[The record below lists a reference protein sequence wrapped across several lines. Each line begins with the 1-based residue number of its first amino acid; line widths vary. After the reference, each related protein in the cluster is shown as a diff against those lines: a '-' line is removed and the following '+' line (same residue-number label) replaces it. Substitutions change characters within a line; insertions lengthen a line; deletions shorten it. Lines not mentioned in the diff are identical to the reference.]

1 MLDVLPLII
10 LVLIGIIVLFFILL
24 NKQVNEMNENY
35 NQEITK
41 IKIELEEVET
51 INLQLRDELLNLT
64 LLYVEDRENLETLVM
79 KENQEK
85 AFELQI
91 ADEKRVQHLLKT
103 KEKLIAQVEIFRQ
116 ELMGLKLIED
126 RQLRGQ
132 KKREIS
138 SGMKNVRE
146 QIIEYQMLEKE
157 IISNII
163 NRKKHI

>member
-35 NQEITK
+35 NQEITR

-85 AFELQI
+85 AIELQSD
-91 ADEKRVQHLLKT
+91 DEEKLQHLLKT

-138 SGMKNVRE
+138 SGMKSVRE

>member
-35 NQEITK
+35 NQEITR

-64 LLYVEDRENLETLVM
+64 LLYVEDRENLETLVI

-85 AFELQI
+85 AIELQSD
-91 ADEKRVQHLLKT
+91 DEEKLQHLLKT

-138 SGMKNVRE
+138 SGMKSVRE

>member
-10 LVLIGIIVLFFILL
+10 LLLIGIIVLFFIFL

-64 LLYVEDRENLETLVM
+64 LLYVEDRENLESLVM
-79 KENQEK
+79 KENEEK
-85 AFELQI
+85 EIELQI
-91 ADEKRVQHLLKT
+91 ADEEKLQQLLKT
-103 KEKLIAQVEIFRQ
+103 KEKLIAQVEVFRQ

-146 QIIEYQMLEKE
+146 QIIEYQVLEKE

>member
-91 ADEKRVQHLLKT
+91 ADEERVQHLLKT